1 MFFSGQ
7 VTPSSVASGISQLQT
22 SGTQVAEVC
31 IIGDGAA
38 ERLALANLVGAHKV
52 LIFADGVVSPYPNLE
67 QLQVREYE
75 VRDRGAAVC
84 SQRGPTRIDVKNID
98 RVEDLRNADGIVIDA
113 PSTRYGA
120 IVEKL
125 VGSFRDHQTVVLIN
139 ASLGAGLEFRT
150 LLNKFKVKHQI
161 NVIETGKLFDSARVE
176 SGVLLISGLRHKV
189 GVCGL
194 ERNETRRGLPVA
206 SAVVKEIVPFSNVLE
221 RGLTD
226 AERVVRPA
234 ILLSALI
241 ADDMELN
248 VNASVVKI
256 LQALDREVQGLAKS
270 FQCVVPGFTRNLQ
283 DFATSDGGT
292 GRSKTATLES
302 ALSVLG
308 VGLYGGLEATRE
320 TYIELLIED
329 VCESLTL
336 LADMGVLSHSPV
348 GVISSIV
355 EMASVVVGEDLNK
368 RGRKLSSLGLIGF
381 DTEEI
386 IEIVNA

>member
-1 MFFSGQ
+1 VFFSGQ
-7 VTPSSVASGISQLQT
+7 VTPNSVAGGLGQLQT

-52 LIFADGVVSPYPNLE
+52 LIFADGIISPYPSLE

-75 VRDRGAAVC
+75 VRERGAAVC
-84 SQRGPTRIDVKNID
+84 SQRGATRIDVKNVD
-98 RVEDLRNADGIVIDA
+98 RVDDLRNADGIVIDA
-113 PSTRYGA
+113 PTTRYGA
-120 IVEKL
+120 VVEKL
-125 VGSFRDHQTVVLIN
+125 KTSFRDHQTIVLVN
-139 ASLGAGLEFRT
+139 ASLGAGLEFRA
-150 LLNKFKVKHQI
+150 LLGKHKVKQQLNI
-161 NVIETGKLFDSARVE
+161 IETGRLFDSARVE
-176 SGVLLISGLRHKV
+176 SGVLLISGLRNKV

-206 SAVVKEIVPFSNVLE
+206 GAVVKEIVPFSSVLE

-241 ADDMELN
+241 ADDMELS

-283 DFATSDGGT
+283 DFASNEPGV
-292 GRSKTATLES
+292 GRSKSATLEG
-302 ALSVLG
+302 ALSALG
-308 VGLYGGLEATRE
+308 VGLFGGTEATRE
-320 TYIELLIED
+320 TYIAMLIED

>member
-1 MFFSGQ
+1 VFFSGQ
-7 VTPSSVASGISQLQT
+7 VTPSSVAGGLGQLQT
-22 SGTQVAEVC
+22 SSTQVAEVC

-52 LIFADGVVSPYPNLE
+52 AIFADGIVSPYPNLE

-75 VRDRGAAVC
+75 VRERGAAVC
-84 SQRGPTRIDVKNID
+84 SQRGSTRIDVKNVD
-98 RVEDLRNADGIVIDA
+98 RVDDLRNADGIIIDA
-113 PSTRYGA
+113 PTTRYGA

-125 VGSFRDHQTVVLIN
+125 SQSFRDHQTIVLIN
-139 ASLGAGLEFRT
+139 ASLGAGLEFRS
-150 LLNKFKVKHQI
+150 LLGKYKVKQQI
-161 NVIETGKLFDSARVE
+161 NVIETGRLFDSARVE
-176 SGVLLISGLRHKV
+176 SGVLLISGLRNKV

-206 SAVVKEIVPFSNVLE
+206 TAVVKEIVPFSSVLE

-241 ADDMELN
+241 ADDMELS

-256 LQALDREVQGLAKS
+256 LQALDREVQGIAKS

-283 DFATSDGGT
+283 DFASNESGV
-292 GRSKTATLES
+292 GRSKSATLEG
-302 ALSVLG
+302 ALSALG
-308 VGLYGGLEATRE
+308 VGLFAGTEATRE
-320 TYIELLIED
+320 TYINMLIED

-336 LADMGVLSHSPV
+336 LSDMGVLSHSPV